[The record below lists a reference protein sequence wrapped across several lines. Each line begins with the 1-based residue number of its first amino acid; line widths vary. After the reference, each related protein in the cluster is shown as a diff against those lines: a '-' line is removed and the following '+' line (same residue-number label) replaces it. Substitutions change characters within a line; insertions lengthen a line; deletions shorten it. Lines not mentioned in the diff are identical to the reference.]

1 MRGVFFILGLI
12 FLTGSVFALS
22 FSVEVPKE
30 YAKVAPGEKV
40 YFEIRVLYPENT
52 ERKDLIL
59 EYTILDKEGDVIARS
74 DTLRAIETQLSLLD
88 SVIVPDYVDVGGY
101 SVNVRIRDSEG
112 LNEQASASFNVLRKG
127 MNWAVVFLWIVFLL
141 IVIYFG
147 FKLKGF
153 WNRFWIRVRVKE
165 IVRERFGRGD

>member
-12 FLTGSVFALS
+12 FLTGFVFAFS

-30 YAKVAPGEKV
+30 YVTVAPGEKV

-59 EYTILDKEGDVIARS
+59 EYTILDEEGNVIVRS

-88 SVIVPDYVDVGGY
+88 SVTVPHYVDEGLY
-101 SVNVRIRDSEG
+101 SINVRVRDGEG
-112 LNEQASASFNVLRKG
+112 LNEQVSASFNVLRKG
-127 MNWAVVFLWIVFLL
+127 INWTVIFLSVVFLL
-141 IVIYFG
+141 IIIYFG
-147 FKLKGF
+147 FRVKDF
-153 WNRFWIRVRVKE
+153 WNRFWIRVRVKG

>member
-12 FLTGSVFALS
+12 FLSGSVFAFS

-30 YAKVAPGEKV
+30 YATIAPGEKV

-59 EYTILDKEGDVIARS
+59 EYTILDEEGNMIVRS

-88 SVIVPDYVDVGGY
+88 SVVVSDYVDVGLY
-101 SVNVRIRDSEG
+101 NVNVRVRDTEG
-112 LNEQASASFNVLRKG
+112 LDEQVSASFNVFRKG
-127 MNWAVVFLWIVFLL
+127 VNWTVAFLWIVFLW
-141 IVIYFG
+141 IIIYFG

-153 WNRFWIRVRVKE
+153 WNRFWIRIEVRG